1 MAIESAPPASEQR
14 ALDGLAAL
22 ALGLGCFLGV
32 IVVLPPEG
40 RIAGPLHEGVGHLL
54 GHFSFLLP
62 LVLMGLG
69 VVVLAP
75 ALVRRS
81 RLVGIGVVLVAA
93 LPTAHLVGLGSGVVG
108 EWLGNVLLD
117 ALGGPGT
124 AVVLLASLVVGVLL
138 ALDVSLVQLA
148 RRWPV
153 TRRVAE
159 E

>member
-14 ALDGLAAL
+14 ALDGLAVV

-40 RIAGPLHEGVGHLL
+40 RIAGPLHEGVGRLL

-62 LVLMGLG
+62 LALMGLG
-69 VVVLAP
+69 VVTLAP
-75 ALVRRS
+75 GLVRRS
-81 RLVGIGVVLVAA
+81 RLVGVGVVLLAA
-93 LPTAHLVGLGSGVVG
+93 LPTAHLLGLGSGLVG
-108 EWLGNVLLD
+108 EWLGGVLLD

-124 AVVLLASLVVGVLL
+124 TVVLLASLAVGGLL

-148 RRWPV
+148 RRWPLS
-153 TRRVAE
+153 RRVAE

>member
-1 MAIESAPPASEQR
+1 MATESVSPASDQR
-14 ALDGLAAL
+14 ATDGVAVL

-32 IVVLPPEG
+32 IVLLPPEG
-40 RIAGPLHEGVGHLL
+40 RIAGPVHEGVGRLL

-62 LVLMGLG
+62 LALVGLG
-69 VVVLAP
+69 VV
-75 ALVRRS
+75 ALVPGLVS
-81 RLVGIGVVLVAA
+81 SWRLAGIALVIVAG
-93 LPTAHLVGLGSGVVG
+93 LPTAHLLRLGSGLVG

-117 ALGGPGT
+117 TLGGPVT
-124 AVVLLASLVVGVLL
+124 AVVLLALVGVGSLL

-148 RRWPV
+148 RRWPL

>member
-14 ALDGLAAL
+14 ALDGFAVV

-62 LVLMGLG
+62 LGLMGLG
-69 VVVLAP
+69 VVALAP
-75 ALVRRS
+75 GLVRRS
-81 RLVGIGVVLVAA
+81 RLVGIGLVLVAA
-93 LPTAHLVGLGSGVVG
+93 LPASHLHGLGSGLAG

-124 AVVLLASLVVGVLL
+124 TVVLLASLAVGVLL
-138 ALDVSLVQLA
+138 ALDVSLVQIA
-148 RRWPV
+148 RRWSV